1 MTTFSNSHSSLSL
14 GSSGV
19 SLKMCTPSICSWVTW
34 SWPITRLVVRGL
46 GSYKPFRGGNPRRG
60 RRFLLLVVRI
70 HPDILCM
77 LVSGFY
83 SILSQSRTL
92 LGWSHRTSNSTI
104 NRKGKAEGIRVKEKF
119 TFKLHECEPKNEL
132 PTYICL
138 ALGDAERMLNRVSGL
153 KKKRDWEGSQVP
165 KGWNLKEWQ
174 RSCGRE
180 PRR

>member
-19 SLKMCTPSICSWVTW
+19 SLKMCTLSVCSWITW

-77 LVSGFY
+77 LVSG
-83 SILSQSRTL
+83 SIQYCLRAEPSWDGVIEPVTVPSIGRGRQKASGSKKSSLLSFMNVNQKMSYQRTYVWH
-92 LGWSHRTSNSTI
+92 LGKQN
-104 NRKGKAEGIRVKEKF
+104 
-119 TFKLHECEPKNEL
+119 ECLIEYP
-132 PTYICL
+132 
-138 ALGDAERMLNRVSGL
+138 G
-153 KKKRDWEGSQVP
+153 
-165 KGWNLKEWQ
+165 
-174 RSCGRE
+174 
-180 PRR
+180 